1 MKLLQ
6 VYASNSIWGK
16 LTGMRLSPKMAYDV
30 LKYAKLVFAEYDI
43 VEKTRVALIHEI
55 TDTLDNESA
64 SIEPGTPSH
73 TEYVER
79 FGAML
84 DVESDLKPSAI
95 KFDVLIADL
104 DTRGNSLTAQEIA
117 ALEPFFTE

>member
-6 VYASNSIWGK
+6 VYSSNAIWSK

-55 TDTLDNESA
+55 TDTREGESA

-79 FGAML
+79 FSATL
-84 DVESDLKPSAI
+84 DIESDLKPSAL
-95 KFDVLIADL
+95 KFDALIADL
-104 DTRGNSLTAQEIA
+104 DARCNALTIQEIA
-117 ALEPFFTE
+117 ALESFFAE

>member
-6 VYASNSIWGK
+6 VYSSNAIWGK
-16 LTGMRLSPKMAYDV
+16 LAGMRLSPKMAYDV

-64 SIEPGTPSH
+64 SIEPDSADH
-73 TEYVER
+73 AAYVER

-84 DVESDLKPSAI
+84 DVESDLKPSVL
-95 KFDVLIADL
+95 KFDALIADL
-104 DTRGNSLTAQEIA
+104 DARCNALTIQEIA
-117 ALEPFFTE
+117 ALEPFFAE